1 MFDET
6 DNRLVLSKLALFDQ
20 QQRHQTQLLQRVL
33 ETLQRSDYGCEVA
46 AGIEL
51 PANSLKELNELED
64 KLEDYGTAKQLV
76 CSIHAG
82 CIM

>member
-6 DNRLVLSKLALFDQ
+6 DNRLVLSKLAVIDQ
-20 QQRHQTQLLQRVL
+20 QQRHQTQHLQCIL
-33 ETLQRSDYGCEVA
+33 ETLQRSDDGCEIP

-51 PANSLKELNELED
+51 PANSLKELNELEG
-64 KLEDYGTAKQLV
+64 KLDDDGTAKQLV
-76 CSIHAG
+76 CLIPAG